1 MRTKRSRIRDTRT
14 KVHIMSGGVKEDVA
28 QIELRGGELIDCQNY
43 QEVDGVYHGYS
54 SVPGYEVFDGRPLAS
69 EVPVEFVTDY
79 GNDNETVLLIEGDS
93 LNDKSRSM
101 HMVTNTGVAID
112 AGFPNLLTASLKF
125 EDTDYMSVPNAN
137 SFNPESERFA
147 ISLWLRPTSVSGVRS
162 ILEKSLSYKLEMN
175 AGQLVLSVSSTG
187 ITYNL
192 TKTFGSTLSINT
204 WSHVELTHDELHT
217 WTLYVNGSLVD
228 TFVATPLAN
237 SSNLRIGYLGAGT
250 GFEGYVDC
258 VRLSKDAI
266 RHIEPFTVPNL
277 PYSSP
282 DYYTFQVND
291 TDREAQRALIDPVPG
306 SNPVRGVH
314 VMDGVVYAVR
324 DNELATSALM
334 YKSTVGG
341 WSPLIGTLD
350 NGGKYRFTIG
360 QFDELTGLQRE
371 RVTFFASGVN
381 RPHYI
386 SGDTLVP
393 IDHVNLPDE
402 STPGFYATHI
412 LEFKNR
418 LFLGY
423 PDGRLLFSAVG
434 DPTNFDPLAGAGEIY
449 IEDYLTN
456 LVVAPGDVL
465 VIFCKGSTFLLK
477 SLTDNSNAGGA
488 VTSQYKFYMET
499 FSKTGGAFEDT
510 AQRIVGTIVTA
521 GEKGVTNLE
530 ATDTFGDFSA
540 AFVSKNIQVSYMRYK
555 DFITCSTVQKANN
568 QYRLFMDDGQGF
580 FFTFDTEKKVKG
592 VTKVKYLNPVLLC
605 SEGLDANGDIMIVFS
620 SEDGFVYKMDSG
632 TSFNGEDIV
641 TRLTTAYDSYASPGS
656 RKRFRSV
663 NLEMKADRDTLI
675 YGSLSFDY
683 GSPAWPKF
691 SQEGFIAESPG
702 GTWGVDRWGQF
713 TYGSSST
720 QNPMLYSNGY
730 GKNVSLSLT
739 TSDRYRTPH
748 IINAA
753 VIRYTIVGDVM

>member
-54 SVPGYEVFDGRPLAS
+54 SIPGYEVFDGQTLPS
-69 EVPVEFVTDY
+69 NVPIEFITDY
-79 GNDNETVLLIEGDS
+79 GNDNFTNLLIEGDS
-93 LNDKSRSM
+93 VNDKSKDVRA
-101 HMVTNTGVAID
+101 VTNTGVTTD
-112 AGFPNLLTASLKF
+112 SGFTSLLTSSLKF
-125 EDTDYMSVPNAN
+125 ETNDYLSVAGSADLGPGD
-137 SFNPESERFA
+137 EDYA
-147 ISLWLRPTSVSGVRS
+147 IDLWIRPTATNGVRS
-162 ILEKSLSYKLEMN
+162 LIGKGTSFSFQILDGEFKLMISTDGVSYGLSYTF
-175 AGQLVLSVSSTG
+175 TG
-187 ITYNL
+187 YTVPL
-192 TKTFGSTLSINT
+192 NT
-204 WSHVELTHDELHT
+204 WTHVELTHNEAHE
-217 WTLYVNGSLVD
+217 WTLYVNGGVVGTTTGAPFTSASVLLVGM
-228 TFVATPLAN
+228 F
-237 SSNLRIGYLGAGT
+237 GASP
-250 GFEGYVDC
+250 GFEGYMDSIRV
-258 VRLSKDAI
+258 SKGAI
-266 RHIEPFTVPNL
+266 RHLFPFETPTL
-277 PYSSP
+277 PYSSA
-282 DYYTFQVND
+282 DYYTIQVND
-291 TDREAQRALIDPVPG
+291 VDREAQRALIGAVPG
-306 SNPVRGVH
+306 DDPVRGVH

-324 DNELATSALM
+324 DFDTTTAKI
-334 YKSTVGG
+334 YKSTNSG
-341 WSPLIGTLD
+341 WQALTGTLSD
-350 NGGKYRFTIG
+350 GGKYRFTIG
-360 QFDELTGLQRE
+360 QFDELTGLQRQ
-371 RVTFFASGVN
+371 RVTYFVSGVDK
-381 RPHYI
+381 PHYI
-386 SGDTLVP
+386 DGDTIVP

-402 STPGFYATHI
+402 STPDFYATFI

-434 DPTNFDPLAGAGEIY
+434 DPTNFDPLSGAGEIY
-449 IEDYLTN
+449 MEDTITN
-456 LVVAPGDVL
+456 LVVGPGDTMI
-465 VIFCKGSTFLLK
+465 IFCKGSTYLLK

-499 FSKTGGAFEDT
+499 FSKTSGSFEDT
-510 AQRIVGTIVTA
+510 AQRIVGTIVNS
-521 GEKGVTNLE
+521 GEKGVTSLE

-555 DFITCSTVQKANN
+555 DLITTSTVQKANN
-568 QYRLFMDDGQGF
+568 QYRLFMSDGQAF
-580 FFTFDTEKKVKG
+580 YFTFDVEKKIKG

-605 SEGLDANGDIMIVFS
+605 SEGVDENGDIMIVFAS
-620 SEDGFVYKMDSG
+620 SNGFIYKMDSG

-663 NLEMKADRDTLI
+663 NLEMKAGRDTLI

-702 GTWGVDRWGQF
+702 GVWGVDRWGQF
-713 TYGSSST
+713 TYGSSTT

-730 GKNVSLSLT
+730 GKNMSLSLT
-739 TSDRYRTPH
+739 TSDRYREPH